1 MTDTLLKESPLLVA
15 LDKEKTVYDGFISV
29 QEKDFRLRISLPPDH
44 QLKKAINNDPF
55 FFTQRL
61 RHSSDL
67 VSFILELRTILEVAL
82 KSQPGWLSIPPPQYY
97 SQLITEIEDLGWN
110 KLLFIDTDFH
120 TLQLSAEDSSGRQ
133 HAITVKLKP
142 KYPAEAPECSADLP
156 VPLAITWTPQ
166 STLAHIHS
174 QFLLIVE
181 ALAEFWAVLDEIDE
195 HTWVLEPEKPTRAD
209 SMRRIAIGNSVSI
222 KLEIDPRHPKMLP
235 ECCLLGADASRSD
248 FSSLR
253 NPDCSVLQNMKDVM
267 EIEFPSPATHEKS
280 SFSVE
285 CGICYAYRLD
295 SAIPDQVC
303 NDPRCGQPFHQAC
316 LYEWLRGL
324 PTSRQSFN
332 VVFGECPYCNKV
344 MTLLNSITQQ
354 LVFETHSFIS
364 NVCLKNNLVQVS
376 AMKINNTCFKNFF
389 QPITVK
395 MAIQKP

>member
-44 QLKKAINNDPF
+44 QLKKAK
-55 FFTQRL
+55 L

-235 ECCLLGADASRSD
+235 ECCLLGAEHVVTP
-248 FSSLR
+248 LR
-253 NPDCSVLQNMKDVM
+253 NKLNANMHLWNPDCSVLQNMKDVM

-332 VVFGECPYCNKV
+332 VVFGECPY
-344 MTLLNSITQQ
+344 
-354 LVFETHSFIS
+354 LVFPYVASQMVTDIRDEPGPKLTMALSCGQPGF
-364 NVCLKNNLVQVS
+364 VCS
-376 AMKINNTCFKNFF
+376 HDSRYYG
-389 QPITVK
+389 
-395 MAIQKP
+395 